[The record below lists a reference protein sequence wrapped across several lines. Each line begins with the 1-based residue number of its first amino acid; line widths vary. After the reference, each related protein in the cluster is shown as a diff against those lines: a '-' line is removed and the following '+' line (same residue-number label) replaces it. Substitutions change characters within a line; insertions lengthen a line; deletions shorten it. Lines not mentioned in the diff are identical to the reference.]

1 MTKQRQKRGTF
12 AGLIIVL
19 LFAVLVAL
27 LAWQRQGIP
36 TVEDVRKQER
46 LKILADLNAE
56 NQKMLTQYRWIDKAK
71 GVVGIPIDRAMDLV
85 LADLKANKPHA
96 AGPIATPAPA
106 ATPAPNAPQPAA
118 SPAAPAAPQGAK
130 P

>member
-1 MTKQRQKRGTF
+1 MTEQRQKRGTF

-19 LFAVLVAL
+19 LFAVLVVL
-27 LAWQRQGIP
+27 LVWQRQGIP

-56 NQKMLTQYRWIDKAK
+56 NQKVLTQYRWIDKAK

>member
-1 MTKQRQKRGTF
+1 MTEQRPKRGIF

-27 LAWQRQGIP
+27 LVWQRQGIP

-56 NQKMLTQYRWIDKAK
+56 NQKILTQYRWIDKAK

>member
-1 MTKQRQKRGTF
+1 MTEQRQKRGTF

-96 AGPIATPAPA
+96 AGQIATPAPA
-106 ATPAPNAPQPAA
+106 ATPAPNAPEPTA

>member
-1 MTKQRQKRGTF
+1 MTEQRQKRGTF

-19 LFAVLVAL
+19 LFAVLVVL
-27 LAWQRQGIP
+27 LVWQRQGIP

-56 NQKMLTQYRWIDKAK
+56 NQKVLTQYRWIDKAK
-71 GVVGIPIDRAMDLV
+71 GIVGIPIDRAMDLV
-85 LADLKANKPHA
+85 LADLKANKAHA

>member
-1 MTKQRQKRGTF
+1 MTEQRQKRGTF
-12 AGLIIVL
+12 TALIIVL
-19 LFAVLVAL
+19 LFAVLVVL
-27 LAWQRQGIP
+27 LVWQRQGIP

-56 NQKMLTQYRWIDKAK
+56 NQKILTQYRWIDKSK
-71 GVVGIPIDRAMDLV
+71 GIIGIPIDRAMDLV

-106 ATPAPNAPQPAA
+106 ATAAPNVAQPAA

>member
-1 MTKQRQKRGTF
+1 MTEQRQKRGTF

-106 ATPAPNAPQPAA
+106 ATPAPNAPEPTA

>member
-1 MTKQRQKRGTF
+1 MTEQRQKRGTVT
-12 AGLIIVL
+12 GLIIVL
-19 LFAVLVAL
+19 LFTVLVAL
-27 LAWQRQGIP
+27 LVWQRQGIP

-46 LKILADLNAE
+46 LKILADLNTE
-56 NQKMLTQYRWIDKAK
+56 NQKILTQYRWIDKSK
-71 GVVGIPIDRAMDLV
+71 GIVGIPIDRAMDLV

-106 ATPAPNAPQPAA
+106 ATPAANTAQPAA

>member
-106 ATPAPNAPQPAA
+106 ATPAPNAPQQAA

>member
-1 MTKQRQKRGTF
+1 MTEQRQKRGTF
-12 AGLIIVL
+12 AGLTIVL
-19 LFAVLVAL
+19 LFAMLVAL
-27 LAWQRQGIP
+27 LVWQRQGIP

-56 NQKMLTQYRWIDKAK
+56 NQKILTQYRWIDKAK
-71 GVVGIPIDRAMDLV
+71 GAVGIPIDRAMDLV

>member
-1 MTKQRQKRGTF
+1 MTEQRQKRGTF

-19 LFAVLVAL
+19 LFAVLVVL
-27 LAWQRQGIP
+27 LVWQRQGIP
-36 TVEDVRKQER
+36 TVEDVKKQER

-56 NQKMLTQYRWIDKAK
+56 NEKILTQYRWVDKSK
-71 GVVGIPIDRAMDLV
+71 GIVGIPIDRAMDLV
-85 LADLKANKPHA
+85 LADLKTNKPHA

-106 ATPAPNAPQPAA
+106 ATPAPKTAQPAA

>member
-1 MTKQRQKRGTF
+1 MTEQRQKRGTF

-19 LFAVLVAL
+19 LFALLVVLLV
-27 LAWQRQGIP
+27 WQRQGIP
-36 TVEDVRKQER
+36 TVEDVKKQER

-56 NQKMLTQYRWIDKAK
+56 NQKILTQYRWVDKSK
-71 GVVGIPIDRAMDLV
+71 GIVGIPIDRAMDLV
-85 LADLKANKPHA
+85 LTDLKANKPHA

-106 ATPAPNAPQPAA
+106 ATPAANTAQPAA

>member
-1 MTKQRQKRGTF
+1 MTEQRPKRGTF

-27 LAWQRQGIP
+27 LVWQRQGIP

-56 NQKMLTQYRWIDKAK
+56 NQKILTQYRWIDKAK

>member
-1 MTKQRQKRGTF
+1 MTEQRQKRGTF
-12 AGLIIVL
+12 TGLIIVL

-27 LAWQRQGIP
+27 LVWQRQGIP

-46 LKILADLNAE
+46 LKVLADLNAE
-56 NQKMLTQYRWIDKAK
+56 NQKILTQYRWIDKSK
-71 GVVGIPIDRAMDLV
+71 GIVGIPIDRAMDLV

-96 AGPIATPAPA
+96 AGPVATPAPA
-106 ATPAPNAPQPAA
+106 ATPAPNAAQPAA
-118 SPAAPAAPQGAK
+118 SPEAPAAPQGAK

>member
-1 MTKQRQKRGTF
+1 MTEQRQKRGTF
-12 AGLIIVL
+12 TGLIIVL

-27 LAWQRQGIP
+27 LVWQRQGIP

-56 NQKMLTQYRWIDKAK
+56 NQKILTQYRWIDKSK
-71 GVVGIPIDRAMDLV
+71 GIVGIPIDRAMDLV

-106 ATPAPNAPQPAA
+106 TTPAPKTAQPAA

>member
-1 MTKQRQKRGTF
+1 MTEQRQKRGTF

-56 NQKMLTQYRWIDKAK
+56 NQKILTQYRWIDKGK